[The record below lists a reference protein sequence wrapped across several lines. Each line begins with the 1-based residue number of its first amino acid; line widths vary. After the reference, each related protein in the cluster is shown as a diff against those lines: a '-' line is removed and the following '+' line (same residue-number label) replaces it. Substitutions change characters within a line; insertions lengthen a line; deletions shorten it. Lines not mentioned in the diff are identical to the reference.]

1 MRCWCDVKVRL
12 RRGEVLLTGIP
23 GEWIS
28 YRKPSCLLEAS
39 KDGVLQGTK
48 PQLLLVRSASVDGV
62 RS

>member
-1 MRCWCDVKVRL
+1 MKVRL
-12 RRGEVLLTGIP
+12 RRGKVLLTSIP